1 MRTHRF
7 RAFLAVLLSAGA
19 LLLFAGRAT
28 AAAALSAPSNLHVTA
43 ISPTSVTVA
52 WTASAG
58 NPVDYSLNYRPAV
71 GDVVY
76 GRRVGNVTTATV
88 TSGVSPNGQIQFTVQ
103 AIDADGYSSAA

>member
-7 RAFLAVLLSAGA
+7 RAFLAVLLSARA

-58 NPVDYSLNYRPAV
+58 DPVAYSLTYWPAF
-71 GDVVY
+71 GDVGY
-76 GRRVGNVTTATV
+76 SQRVGNVTTATV
-88 TSGVSPNGQIQFTVQ
+88 TSGISPNGQIQFNVQ
-103 AIDADGYSSAA
+103 A